1 MSDIRYILGMRVD
14 VMSYQS
20 ATRDIVEWG
29 RAGTS
34 RYICIANTHMVMES
48 YDDDTFRRIVNAAD
62 LVTPDGMPIVW
73 GLQFLGVKRASRVY
87 GPDLMLS
94 VLAAAERENLG
105 IGFYGGSPE
114 TLGSLKTVVMERFP
128 KLKISYAAS
137 PPFRPLMYEEDT
149 RVVDDINASGVRVL
163 FVGLGCPK
171 QEHWMAEHVGRIRAV
186 MVGVGAA
193 FDFIARVKPQ
203 APRWMMGAGLEWL
216 FRLAIEPGRLWRR
229 YLWHNPRFVALFAM
243 QLLGKN
249 SLRESNGN
257 ENR

>member
-1 MSDIRYILGMRVD
+1 MRVD
-14 VMSYQS
+14 ATSYQS
-20 ATRDIVEWG
+20 TTRDIVEWG
-29 RAGTS
+29 RSGAA
-34 RYICIANTHMVMES
+34 RYICIANTHMAMES
-48 YDDDTFRRIVNAAD
+48 YDDDTFRHIVNSAD

-94 VLAAAERENLG
+94 VLEAAEREELE

-114 TLGSLKTVVMERFP
+114 TLARLKTAVLERFP
-128 KLKISYAAS
+128 ALKISYAAS
-137 PPFRPLMYEEDT
+137 PPFRPLMPDEDI
-149 RVVDDINASGVRVL
+149 RGVDEINASGVRIL

-171 QEHWMAEHVGRIRAV
+171 QERWMAEHVGQIRSV

-193 FDFIARVKPQ
+193 FDFIAGVKPQ
-203 APRWMMGAGLEWL
+203 APRWLMGPGLEWV
-216 FRLAIEPGRLWRR
+216 FRLSNEPGRLWRR
-229 YLWHNPRFVALFAM
+229 YLWHNPRFVVLFAL

-249 SLRESNGN
+249 IRGGGEGS